1 MAESTHPVKAK
12 MRELAGLGPVLAA
25 PLNAEAPQGAILISR
40 VADRP
45 AFTADDLEMAEL
57 FAHQAGV
64 AYQAVRARSDASR
77 LSVLEQRD
85 RLAREAGD
93 SLLQRLFALGA
104 SLQSVLNSP
113 LERSAENTVE
123 RVLHQVGD
131 VVRDVRRTV
140 VAPPGQATLAAVQ
153 AGVLDALHPL
163 TSSLGF
169 RPTLTAHGLPD
180 AVVPG
185 PLVPAVV
192 SVAYEMV
199 KTAATSG
206 AVEELTLRL
215 SVDEHWLILSALEAA
230 RGGVDLSPYPAWEH
244 LEDRAEQHDGH
255 VALLDS
261 DAGHR
266 RITWA
271 VPLDPAEPAALAR
284 PSAARLPGEA
294 AIANHPEAPLP

>member
-1 MAESTHPVKAK
+1 
-12 MRELAGLGPVLAA
+12 
-25 PLNAEAPQGAILISR
+25 
-40 VADRP
+40 
-45 AFTADDLEMAEL
+45 
-57 FAHQAGV
+57 
-64 AYQAVRARSDASR
+64 
-77 LSVLEQRD
+77 
-85 RLAREAGD
+85 
-93 SLLQRLFALGA
+93 
-104 SLQSVLNSP
+104 
-113 LERSAENTVE
+113 
-123 RVLHQVGD
+123 
-131 VVRDVRRTV
+131 
-140 VAPPGQATLAAVQ
+140 
-153 AGVLDALHPL
+153 
-163 TSSLGF
+163 
-169 RPTLTAHGLPD
+169 
-180 AVVPG
+180 
-185 PLVPAVV
+185 
-192 SVAYEMV
+192 MV